1 MFPGAI
7 KTPLSE
13 KIARDSG
20 DYDAHIKFRSNA
32 HPIGFIGE
40 PIDVA
45 NAVFF
50 LASDAARYITG
61 ADLAVDG
68 GASL

>member
-1 MFPGAI
+1 
-7 KTPLSE
+7 L
-13 KIARDSG
+13 DS
-20 DYDAHIKFRSNA
+20 

-40 PIDVA
+40 PSDVA
-45 NAVFF
+45 NAVTF
-50 LASDAARYITG
+50 LASDLARYITG